1 MGKNQ
6 SASGLINV
14 IQYDSNG
21 NVSIVSGSTTLM
33 QVSSSGQIYTTGTIS
48 GSSVQSASLA
58 QNSNLLQ
65 GTGSVGFAT
74 TGSFSTTSGSVSS
87 RITQI
92 ERVYATTGSNS
103 FTANQSITGSLT
115 VSSTLT
121 AQTLVVQTV
130 TSSIVYSSGSNVFG
144 CDINSRQTFTG
155 SFYQTGSV
163 AIFNSCIGIGT
174 NSPVNL
180 LHASS
185 SLPRIIADTS
195 NRYAVFN
202 MYVNG
207 SEKGAVYWDN
217 TDNLLRIQ
225 ASNISLNH
233 SGISTNYGLYLNSS
247 GNIGIGNCN
256 PRSFLSFPNTTSD
269 KIDFY
274 NDGISRYTAQI
285 NANELRFYASATSD
299 VISLYAGNAV
309 GLVNKNGKIAIAH
322 TNAIDVLDVMG
333 SLRIRCNTPDFTAA
347 CNSLVIDFVPTAV
360 FGNNPMARYYAI
372 GCAGVSAGHTFVVGV
387 PTAPINA
394 FTVFSD
400 GKVGINTD
408 TCSTATTGAALIIRS
423 SSSNV
428 GQTAMVFQ
436 DYRKCNRW
444 AINAQSGAND
454 ATLTIYN
461 TPNNTNDYTPAF
473 TIGQNGQITK
483 PQNAAFQAT
492 INANTNIG
500 TGGAVIQFNC
510 VLYNAGG
517 GYCGTNSTFTAPV
530 SGLYQFNFVFLNQN
544 TQNTTGGHSFLS
556 TNYGVGTYYFTRYG
570 CNAGVDRTGYGGYVP
585 MFGSFAVYLP
595 VGCKACVAAF
605 WDADGAFSH
614 NSTAWGNF
622 SGYLVG

>member
-1 MGKNQ
+1 MILNSPYITGSITVTGNANIQ
-6 SASGLINV
+6 GQLTVTGSLSGTAATASFAL
-14 IQYDSNG
+14 
-21 NVSIVSGSTTLM
+21 TL
-33 QVSSSGQIYTTGTIS
+33 G
-48 GSSVQSASLA
+48 
-58 QNSNLLQ
+58 

-74 TGSFSTTSGSVSS
+74 TGAFSATSGSASS
-87 RITQI
+87 RLTQI
-92 ERVYATTGSNS
+92 EQVYATTGSNS
-103 FTANQSITGSLT
+103 FRATQSITGSLT
-115 VSSTLT
+115 VTGQIV
-121 AQTLVVQTV
+121 AQTLNVQQV

-174 NSPVNL
+174 NAPVNL

-225 ASNISLNH
+225 SNQSVALAYGGN
-233 SGISTNYGLYLNSS
+233 STAYGLYLNAS
-247 GNIGIGNCN
+247 GN
-256 PRSFLSFPNTTSD
+256 
-269 KIDFY
+269 
-274 NDGISRYTAQI
+274 TAI
-285 NANELRFYASATSD
+285 KHSSPVDAMD
-299 VISLYAGNAV
+299 I
-309 GLVNKNGKIAIAH
+309 
-322 TNAIDVLDVMG
+322 MG

-372 GCAGVSAGHTFVVGV
+372 GCAGVSAGHVFTIGV
-387 PTAPINA
+387 PTSPVQA
-394 FTVFSD
+394 FTIFPD

-408 TCSTATTGAALIIRS
+408 TCTTSTTGAALIIRS

-473 TIGQNGQITK
+473 IIGQNGQVTR
-483 PQNAAFQAT
+483 PQSAAFQAT
-492 INANTNIG
+492 INTG
-500 TGGAVIQFNC
+500 TCVGTSGATIQFNC

-517 GYCGTNSTFTAPV
+517 GYNGTNSVFTAPV

-544 TQNTTGGHSFLS
+544 TQNTTGGHAYLQ
-556 TNYGVGTYYFTRYG
+556 TNYGIGTYYFTRYG

-595 VGCKACVAAF
+595 VGCSACVRAF
-605 WDADGAFSH
+605 WDADGAYTH